1 MFSFVHIDLTL
12 LVLTPAVSNKLYF
25 SRFDKRNTLI
35 LTNKS
40 NFEHFPSTRTIFWRS
55 KIEYQIPIGQTTGTR
70 VDRSHGSNCMRA
82 CTNTMHTP
90 KSENSVSHFEDTGPF
105 YNYARTIKLLDFWMN
120 LEHRWQFRRK
130 QCVGMVSGDL
140 ETIFSVDQE
149 NSRAPS
155 ADVASYVA
163 NAYESSSYIK
173 HIPRPLPFFSLLM
186 IISLD
191 FERIHL
197 LWPLKFDLC
206 VKSVM

>member
-105 YNYARTIKLLDFWMN
+105 YNYARTIKLLTFEWILN
-120 LEHRWQFRRK
+120 TGGSFAVSNVLEWSLVTWRQFF
-130 QCVGMVSGDL
+130 QS
-140 ETIFSVDQE
+140 
-149 NSRAPS
+149 
-155 ADVASYVA
+155 
-163 NAYESSSYIK
+163 IK
-173 HIPRPLPFFSLLM
+173 RIHVHRPLMLHLMWRMHMSRVLISSTFLDRCHFFLS
-186 IISLD
+186 
-191 FERIHL
+191 
-197 LWPLKFDLC
+197 WW
-206 VKSVM
+206 